1 MRPILVKPEV
11 VDLRLLELRRQR
23 ANAERERVPTPVDR
37 LDAKHSTLEHVPGL
51 RAWFPHCV
59 QVFGYDTMSPE
70 SIVKAAAREGS
81 STPGLTDASVD
92 SST

>member
-1 MRPILVKPEV
+1 
-11 VDLRLLELRRQR
+11 
-23 ANAERERVPTPVDR
+23 
-37 LDAKHSTLEHVPGL
+37 
-51 RAWFPHCV
+51 
-59 QVFGYDTMSPE
+59 VFGYDTMSPE